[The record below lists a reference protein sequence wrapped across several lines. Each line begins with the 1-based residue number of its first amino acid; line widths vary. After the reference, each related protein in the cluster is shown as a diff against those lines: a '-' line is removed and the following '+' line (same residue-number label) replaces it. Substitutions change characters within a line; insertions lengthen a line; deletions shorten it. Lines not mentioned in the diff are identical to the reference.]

1 MVNVPN
7 YVKPE
12 IVLSDSAST
21 VIQHIKYFVGD
32 DPNPTS
38 NHTTQS
44 AYDVDE

>member
-1 MVNVPN
+1 MN
-7 YVKPE
+7 YAKPE
-12 IVLSDSAST
+12 IVLLDSAALA
-21 VIQHIKYFVGD
+21 IQSPKATVGD